1 MIPMTNEYINIQIQ
15 NLYHDSIETDL
26 VIDEKLMNEIN
37 QLNKL
42 ELIAINKSLTQLLY
56 TQSVLL
62 GKSKGIMG
70 MILNCVTDTYMYDK
84 CNYMVNGF
92 IDEITTNTQK
102 GDL

>member
-42 ELIAINKSLTQLLY
+42 
-56 TQSVLL
+56 
-62 GKSKGIMG
+62 
-70 MILNCVTDTYMYDK
+70 
-84 CNYMVNGF
+84 
-92 IDEITTNTQK
+92 
-102 GDL
+102 